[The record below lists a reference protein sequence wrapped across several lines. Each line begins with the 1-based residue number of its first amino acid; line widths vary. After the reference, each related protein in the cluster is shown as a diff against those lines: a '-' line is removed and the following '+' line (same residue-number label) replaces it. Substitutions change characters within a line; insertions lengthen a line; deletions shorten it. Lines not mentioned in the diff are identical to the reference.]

1 MNRHSMQASN
11 DRIARSAPDATAG
24 EAPPVGLRA
33 TLGHWIRSTWR
44 WFWSPSA
51 KYSLGFLVIVSFVA
65 GILFWGGFHTAME
78 LTNTESFCV
87 SCHEMQSNVYR
98 EYQQTIHYTNRSGV
112 RAVCTDCHVPKD
124 WYHKT
129 IRKIQ
134 ASNEVFHHLLGSI
147 NTREKFVEKRIDLAK
162 NVWRAMKTT
171 DSRECRNCHNIQSMD
186 FSAQEKRSAEKHQLS
201 LKEGSTCI
209 DCHAGI
215 AHRLPA
221 GAKEA
226 LEDLQRELGPRAGLE
241 NYLKEATAGRQTQR

>member
-1 MNRHSMQASN
+1 MSTYGDGVAEGGY
-11 DRIARSAPDATAG
+11 AG
-24 EAPPVGLRA
+24 EKRRGLVTTVTR
-33 TLGHWIRSTWR
+33 WIRTFWR

-51 KYSLGFLVIVSFVA
+51 KYSLGFLVIVSFIG

-78 LTNTESFCV
+78 LTNTETFCI

-98 EYQQTIHYTNRSGV
+98 EYQQTIHYTNRTGV

-134 ASNEVFHHLLGSI
+134 ASNELLHHALGSI
-147 NTREKFVEKRIDLAK
+147 DTREKFVEKRLQLAK

-171 DSRECRNCHNIQSMD
+171 DSRECRNCHSMQSMD
-186 FSAQEKRSAEKHQLS
+186 FSTQEKRSAEKHQLAI
-201 LKEGSTCI
+201 KDGSTCI

-221 GAKEA
+221 GAEEA
-226 LEDLQRELGPRAGLE
+226 LEDLQRELGPRAAIE
-241 NYLKEATAGRQTQR
+241 SYVKDANAGRPAAR